1 MQKPGELKKPQQ
13 PGTLRK
19 DAAPTPRMACAL
31 CGTTV
36 YGEHEAYCPLSIENA
51 RRATMATARAGT
63 LQKDLK
69 ELCSCPGVCLIHGVA
84 KFRPPAKPAAQ
95 GEVTVEQLE
104 ENRRSQG
111 RGK

>member
-69 ELCSCPGVCLIHGVA
+69 ELCSCPGGCLIHGVA

-104 ENRRSQG
+104 EFRRSQG

>member
-1 MQKPGELKKPQQ
+1 MQKPGELKKPVR
-13 PGTLRK
+13 PG
-19 DAAPTPRMACAL
+19 
-31 CGTTV
+31 G
-36 YGEHEAYCPLSIENA
+36 
-51 RRATMATARAGT
+51 

-104 ENRRSQG
+104 EFRRSQG